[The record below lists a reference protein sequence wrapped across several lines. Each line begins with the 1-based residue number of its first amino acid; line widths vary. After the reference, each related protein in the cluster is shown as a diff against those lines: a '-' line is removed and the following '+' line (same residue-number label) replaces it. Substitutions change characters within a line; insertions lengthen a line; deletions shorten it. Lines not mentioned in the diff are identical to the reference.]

1 MAYGVAALPNNA
13 NEAQRTALNALKK
26 KDYNAMFF
34 IHQCV
39 DSINFQKVEN
49 ANSSKECWD
58 IH

>member
-39 DSINFQKVEN
+39 DLINFPKV
-49 ANSSKECWD
+49 
-58 IH
+58 